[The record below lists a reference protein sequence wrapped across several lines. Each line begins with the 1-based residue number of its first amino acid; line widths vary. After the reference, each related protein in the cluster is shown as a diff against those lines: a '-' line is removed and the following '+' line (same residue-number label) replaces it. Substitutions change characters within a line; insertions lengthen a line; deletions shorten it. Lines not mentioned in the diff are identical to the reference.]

1 MHSSALGVLHAV
13 LRVLELIK
21 GLKLQTCTVQV
32 YPDMQEI
39 EMGDPVRE
47 QLGRESPTKPFSVNL
62 KSGRNLQLP

>member
-1 MHSSALGVLHAV
+1 MS
-13 LRVLELIK
+13 RELNFWA
-21 GLKLQTCTVQV
+21 CAAQV